1 MAIPHVSLE
10 LWKYLDDETIDMMQ
24 DEAEG
29 RLPKR
34 QPCYE
39 DEDEEY

>member
-1 MAIPHVSLE
+1 MAIPRVSLE
-10 LWKYLDDETIDMMQ
+10 LWKYLDDETIDMME

-29 RLPKR
+29 ILPKR